1 MLGIPS
7 ENLDLFFHTAETQ
20 KRLLARHSR
29 GKDLVI
35 AEGVMGYYDG
45 MSLESP
51 RGSTSEIAAA
61 LQMPVALV
69 VPCRGMGHSV
79 LACIKGYLEYEK
91 TRQIRAVILNQI
103 SGRTYERLAP
113 MLEERLQ
120 AEGYAVRMAGYFP
133 KLPDAELKSRHLGLV
148 LPEEVEAMQDKLDLL
163 ADQAEQT
170 LDLDL
175 LLELAM
181 EAPDW
186 RESQMEQIRN
196 QPGRNGT
203 GSGSG
208 RPGMRLSASIIK
220 TIWNCCG
227 RWAVRSYPFPHSM
240 IRRSRKGSMD

>member
-1 MLGIPS
+1 
-7 ENLDLFFHTAETQ
+7 
-20 KRLLARHSR
+20 
-29 GKDLVI
+29 
-35 AEGVMGYYDG
+35 
-45 MSLESP
+45 
-51 RGSTSEIAAA
+51 
-61 LQMPVALV
+61 
-69 VPCRGMGHSV
+69 
-79 LACIKGYLEYEK
+79 
-91 TRQIRAVILNQI
+91 
-103 SGRTYERLAP
+103 

-181 EAPDW
+181 EAPGLEGVSDGANPEPTGEK
-186 RESQMEQIRN
+186 RDRIRI
-196 QPGRNGT
+196 GAAR
-203 GSGSG
+203 
-208 RPGMRLSASIIK
+208 MKLSASIIK